1 MVQPQH
7 ASRLWRALFYGI
19 GVTLLALGI
28 TLNTKTG
35 LGVSPITSIPYSISE
50 IWDLSFAVL
59 TFIVYSILVGGQFLL
74 KGKKRDWL
82 DILQIP
88 FSFVFSVLL
97 DLFERALPFSFSHL
111 WQNLIMLAFAIVFT
125 AIGIALTVGMKL
137 IPNPADGF
145 AKTLGDVLGKGVGFG
160 KNIADVI
167 SVTITAAIS
176 LIASGRLVGIGPGTI
191 LAMIFVGR
199 VVALFNRLFEQRL
212 LTLAGL
218 QNPETPLNRVSCQ
231 ESLSV

>member
-1 MVQPQH
+1 M
-7 ASRLWRALFYGI
+7 
-19 GVTLLALGI
+19 
-28 TLNTKTG
+28 
-35 LGVSPITSIPYSISE
+35 
-50 IWDLSFAVL
+50 
-59 TFIVYSILVGGQFLL
+59 
-74 KGKKRDWL
+74 
-82 DILQIP
+82 
-88 FSFVFSVLL
+88 
-97 DLFERALPFSFSHL
+97 
-111 WQNLIMLAFAIVFT
+111 FT

-176 LIASGRLVGIGPGTI
+176 LIASGRLVGIGLGTI

-218 QNPETPLNRVSCQ
+218 QKPETPLNRVPCQ
-231 ESLSV
+231 ESLRA

>member
-1 MVQPQH
+1 
-7 ASRLWRALFYGI
+7 
-19 GVTLLALGI
+19 
-28 TLNTKTG
+28 
-35 LGVSPITSIPYSISE
+35 
-50 IWDLSFAVL
+50 VL

-145 AKTLGDVLGKGVGFG
+145 AKTLGDVSGKGVGFG

-176 LIASGRLVGIGPGTI
+176 LIASGRLVGIGLGTI

-212 LTLAGL
+212 LALAGL
-218 QNPETPLNRVSCQ
+218 QKPETPLNRVSCQ